1 MPTELRREKI
11 ENLLREE
18 LAKILDRDVEFPE
31 RTIVTVTRVKSSVD
45 GHYANAFV
53 SILGADPAGALAM
66 LKKTIYH
73 IQKSINK
80 KLRIRPVPRIAFK
93 IDAEEFN
100 RERVEKQLAGLKRKG
115 EL

>member
-1 MPTELRREKI
+1 MPSELRREKI

-18 LAKILDRDVEFPE
+18 LAKILDRDIEFP
-31 RTIVTVTRVKSSVD
+31 RGTIVTVTRVKSSVD
-45 GHYANAFV
+45 GHYASVYV
-53 SILGADPAGALAM
+53 SILGVDPAGALAT
-66 LKKTIYH
+66 LKKTVYH

-93 IDAEEFN
+93 IDEEEFN
-100 RERVEKQLAGLKRKG
+100 RERVEKRIAGLKRKG

>member
-18 LAKILDRDVEFPE
+18 LAGILDRNIEFPG
-31 RTIVTVTRVKSSVD
+31 RTIVTVTRVHSSVD
-45 GHYANAFV
+45 GHYATAYV
-53 SILGADPAGALAM
+53 SILGADPAGALAA
-66 LKKTIYH
+66 LKKNIYH

-80 KLRIRPVPRIAFK
+80 KLRIRPVPKLTFK
-93 IDAEEFN
+93 IDEEEFN
-100 RERVEKQLAGLKRKG
+100 RERIEKRIAGLKRKG

>member
-18 LAKILDRDVEFPE
+18 LAKILDRDLEFPA
-31 RTIVTVTRVKSSVD
+31 RTIVTVTRVKNSVD
-45 GHYANAFV
+45 GHYATAYV
-53 SILGADPAGALAM
+53 SILGADPAGALAI

-80 KLRIRPVPRIAFK
+80 KIRIRPVPRIAFK
-93 IDAEEFN
+93 IDVEEFN
-100 RERVEKQLAGLKRKG
+100 RERVEKQIAGLKRKG